1 MSTTPTSKDGF
12 ASNYSFQS
20 DTSSVVRQPRIWECL
35 SDPEDIPTEISFY
48 RRKRDWDL
56 PRNIAMN
63 WHRETN
69 VKHFFGIHKWMGQL
83 CYTVGSNKVVIGTIV
98 CYELQPLASARKSG
112 HGAVLLRSVDSSLY
126 KLSLLVA
133 SSTLQSQTLWL
144 EHWENLPL
152 MLICN
157 VYVPPPYR
165 GLGLGLAL
173 IDDACRKPGRDI
185 PWILTATS
193 NPSLQDY
200 FGLLGFHPQIFGDS
214 FGARWNDLDRN
225 RLPKI
230 DDICPHFPPSSLLL
244 SQQETPATHC
254 QQHSEYNEEDD
265 LFVQDEVVLTSFQPT
280 TETSS
285 SRSNRRRRR
294 RLW

>member
-1 MSTTPTSKDGF
+1 
-12 ASNYSFQS
+12 
-20 DTSSVVRQPRIWECL
+20 
-35 SDPEDIPTEISFY
+35 
-48 RRKRDWDL
+48 
-56 PRNIAMN
+56 
-63 WHRETN
+63 
-69 VKHFFGIHKWMGQL
+69 MGQL
-83 CYTVGSNKVVIGTIV
+83 CYANGSNKTVIGTIV
-98 CYELQPLASARKSG
+98 CYELQPLASVRKSG

-133 SSTLQSQTLWL
+133 SSTLQSQTLWS

-193 NPSLQDY
+193 NPVLQDY

-214 FGARWNDLDRN
+214 FGARWNDLNRD
-225 RLPKI
+225 RLPKV
-230 DDICPHFPPSSLLL
+230 DDICPHLPSSSLVV
-244 SQQETPATHC
+244 SQETAAEEHA
-254 QQHSEYNEEDD
+254 EYHEEDD
-265 LFVQDEVVLTSFQPT
+265 LLIQDEVVLADFQPT
-280 TETSS
+280 TVASS
-285 SRSNRRRRR
+285 SLSNRRRRR
-294 RLW
+294 VW